1 MNAPSPS
8 PSLLGRWAAWYV
20 RGLGVRI
27 FPLLVRRKEPNGL
40 LAPRGYLDASR
51 DPQRIT
57 EWWRVAPEANIGL
70 SCVASGVVVIDVDPR
85 NGGDETL
92 RRLVAELGAL
102 PKAPTCRTGSGG
114 LHIYF
119 RDVVGA
125 YVGKLGPGVDVKH
138 RGYTVLPP
146 SVHPDGP
153 RYRWELDR
161 HPRDTALAEIPDTW
175 LARMTRREESAAPV
189 VPVQATVDVV
199 ERARRY
205 LDRCEGAISGSGGHT
220 HTFLVAQKLVR
231 GFRLDEQTAY
241 ALLSVWNQRC
251 KPPWSER
258 DLRRKIHQAATH
270 GTMQPGA
277 LLDAPRDRSGGR
289 AA

>member
-1 MNAPSPS
+1 MH
-8 PSLLGRWAAWYV
+8 V
-20 RGLGVRI
+20 

-57 EWWRVAPEANIGL
+57 EWWTNAPEANIGL
-70 SCVASGVVVIDVDPR
+70 SCVGSSVVVVDVDPR
-85 NGGDETL
+85 NGGDRTL
-92 RRLVAELGAL
+92 RELEAALGPL
-102 PKAPTCRTGSGG
+102 PKTPTCCTGGGG
-114 LHIYF
+114 LHMYF
-119 RDVVGA
+119 RDEIGL
-125 YVGKLGPGVDVKH
+125 YMGQLGPGVDIKH
-138 RGYTVLPP
+138 RGYTILPE

-153 RYRWELDR
+153 IYRWK
-161 HPRDTALAEIPDTW
+161 PTARPTKTPLAELPDAW

-205 LDRCEGAISGSGGHT
+205 LERCDGAISGSGGHT
-220 HTFLVAQKLVR
+220 QTFLVAQKLVR
-231 GFRLDEQTAY
+231 GFRLDEHAAY
-241 ALLSVWNQRC
+241 ALLSAWNQRC

-258 DLRRKIHQAATH
+258 DLRRKIRQAATH
-270 GTMQPGA
+270 GSMQPGT
-277 LLDAPRDRSGGR
+277 LLDSPRPGGR